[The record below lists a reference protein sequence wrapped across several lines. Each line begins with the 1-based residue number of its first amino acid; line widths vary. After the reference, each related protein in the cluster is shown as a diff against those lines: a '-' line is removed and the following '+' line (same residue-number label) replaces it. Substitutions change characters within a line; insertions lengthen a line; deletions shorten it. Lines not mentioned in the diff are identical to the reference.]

1 MKFEQDETVLYRL
14 MLGKIRSI
22 INVDGRSCYL
32 LDSLESDHCQ
42 YQVPVENR
50 MDHLQK
56 LPDSASCQALL
67 HRVQDLPMQKIT
79 RNAIARSCKSVLE
92 QNDIVAWLSLLK
104 TMHADKMSAEASG
117 RKLPE
122 SEKHF
127 YDLTLQRI
135 SIILAAGMHQST
147 ADSTQ
152 RLLDVLDESVRP
164 AC

>member
-14 MLGKIRSI
+14 MLAKIRSI
-22 INVDGRSCYL
+22 INVYGRSCYL

-42 YQVPVENR
+42 YLVPVENR

-92 QNDIVAWLSLLK
+92 QKRYRRMAVLAEDDACGQDERRSLRPK
-104 TMHADKMSAEASG
+104 AS
-117 RKLPE
+117 RKRKAFL
-122 SEKHF
+122 
-127 YDLTLQRI
+127 
-135 SIILAAGMHQST
+135 
-147 ADSTQ
+147 
-152 RLLDVLDESVRP
+152 
-164 AC
+164 

>member
-14 MLGKIRSI
+14 MLAKIRCI

-56 LPDSASCQALL
+56 LP
-67 HRVQDLPMQKIT
+67 MQKIT

-104 TMHADKMSAEASG
+104 MMLADKMSAEASG

>member
-14 MLGKIRSI
+14 MLAKIRSI

-32 LDSLESDHCQ
+32 LDSLESNHCQ

-79 RNAIARSCKSVLE
+79 RNAIE
-92 QNDIVAWLSLLK
+92 WLSLLK

-152 RLLDVLDESVRP
+152 RLLDVLDESVRLT
-164 AC
+164 C

>member
-1 MKFEQDETVLYRL
+1 
-14 MLGKIRSI
+14 
-22 INVDGRSCYL
+22 
-32 LDSLESDHCQ
+32 
-42 YQVPVENR
+42 

-104 TMHADKMSAEASG
+104 TMLADKMSAEASG

-127 YDLTLQRI
+127 DDLTLQRI